1 MKKLKFSLLLLFVH
15 LVTNGQTYPFQDIR
29 LSEDERIK
37 NLISLLTIDEKINS
51 LSTMLSIPR
60 LGIKGTHTVEGLH
73 GLAYSGP
80 ANWAVKGAKASPT
93 TTFSQA
99 IGLAQMW
106 DPELLQRV
114 ADWEANESRYLAQN
128 KKFGTAGLIVFAPN
142 ADMGRDIRWGRTEE
156 CYGED
161 PYLTGV
167 LTTAFVKGLQ
177 GNNPTYWKTA
187 SLMKHF
193 LANSNENNRSF
204 NSSDFD
210 ERLFREYYSYGFYKG
225 VTEGGSQAYMA
236 AYNKYNGVP
245 CTVSPVLRNV
255 TMKDWGLRGIISTDG
270 GAFKQLI
277 TTHAYYPSLP
287 VAAAECIKAG
297 ITMFLDDY
305 RSSVKEALAKSL
317 ITEKEIEEAIYGNF
331 RVLLKLG
338 MMDSSEKN
346 PYTGIGVA
354 DTIAPWS
361 KQEAMDL
368 VRESTVKSI
377 VLLKNNGEILP
388 LNKEK
393 IKSIAIIG
401 PSANSVISDWYSGT
415 PPYKISILKGIKNS
429 VGENVIIRFAS
440 GNKADSAVIAAKE
453 SDVAIVCIGNHP
465 LSYGL
470 DWGKN
475 YVTSDGREDVDR
487 QAISLEQ
494 EDLVKLVLAANP
506 KTVLVLVSSF
516 PYAINW
522 SKDNVPAI
530 LHVSQSSQELG
541 TAISDVIFGKVSPS
555 GRLVQTWIT
564 SIDQL
569 PPILDYNIR
578 NGRTYMYKKNKP
590 LFPFGFGLT
599 YTSFKYSDLK
609 PEKSSIKENEE
620 VNLNFSLQNTGKN
633 ASDEVIQL
641 YVSFPESKV
650 DRPAIAL
657 KGFKRVYVKKGET
670 VTVSI
675 PLKAADL
682 TYWDTQKQSFVL
694 EKSRVKFFI
703 GSSSEDMKLQGEM
716 MVK

>member
-1 MKKLKFSLLLLFVH
+1 
-15 LVTNGQTYPFQDIR
+15 
-29 LSEDERIK
+29 
-37 NLISLLTIDEKINS
+37 
-51 LSTMLSIPR
+51 
-60 LGIKGTHTVEGLH
+60 
-73 GLAYSGP
+73 
-80 ANWAVKGAKASPT
+80 
-93 TTFSQA
+93 
-99 IGLAQMW
+99 
-106 DPELLQRV
+106 
-114 ADWEANESRYLAQN
+114 
-128 KKFGTAGLIVFAPN
+128 
-142 ADMGRDIRWGRTEE
+142 
-156 CYGED
+156 
-161 PYLTGV
+161 
-167 LTTAFVKGLQ
+167 
-177 GNNPTYWKTA
+177 
-187 SLMKHF
+187 
-193 LANSNENNRSF
+193 
-204 NSSDFD
+204 
-210 ERLFREYYSYGFYKG
+210 
-225 VTEGGSQAYMA
+225 
-236 AYNKYNGVP
+236 
-245 CTVSPVLRNV
+245 
-255 TMKDWGLRGIISTDG
+255 
-270 GAFKQLI
+270 
-277 TTHAYYPSLP
+277 
-287 VAAAECIKAG
+287 
-297 ITMFLDDY
+297 
-305 RSSVKEALAKSL
+305 
-317 ITEKEIEEAIYGNF
+317 
-331 RVLLKLG
+331 
-338 MMDSSEKN
+338 
-346 PYTGIGVA
+346 
-354 DTIAPWS
+354 
-361 KQEAMDL
+361 
-368 VRESTVKSI
+368 
-377 VLLKNNGEILP
+377 
-388 LNKEK
+388 
-393 IKSIAIIG
+393 
-401 PSANSVISDWYSGT
+401 
-415 PPYKISILKGIKNS
+415 

-541 TAISDVIFGKVSPS
+541 TAISDVIFGNVSPS

-620 VNLNFSLQNTGKN
+620 VDLNFSLQNTGKN

-694 EKSRVKFFI
+694 EKGRVKFFI